1 MSLEVEVVRSV
12 VSPSVGVAV
21 GVSVSVGVS
30 GTPLVGESGQV
41 GGLHGGD
48 VGGVSEVARGEDGR
62 NVVSVAVGVAVDSR
76 GVVVAVSVAVGVVSV
91 GGVSHGGQ
99 VGTLGGGYGR
109 GVGQVARG
117 EHHGAMSGVSM
128 TSQTVTGPSMSSQ
141 PMTGPSVSSPS
152 VSSPT
157 VSSPVLS
164 SPVR

>member
-30 GTPLVGESGQV
+30 GTPLVGEGAQV

-62 NVVSVAVGVAVDSR
+62 NVVSVAVGVPVDSR

-91 GGVSHGGQ
+91 GGLSHGGQ

-109 GVGQVARG
+109 GVGEVARG

-128 TSQTVTGPSMSSQ
+128 TSQTVTGP
-141 PMTGPSVSSPS
+141 
-152 VSSPT
+152 T
-157 VSSPVLS
+157 VSS
-164 SPVR
+164 